1 MGRVP
6 VDRSHRKMPA
16 LSLADADA
24 VDASDDLEI
33 VTRSDAQ
40 DDLDQECDESS
51 DSDEDAA

>member
-1 MGRVP
+1 
-6 VDRSHRKMPA
+6 MPA
-16 LSLADADA
+16 LSLADA